1 MITRMRTTLVLDD
14 RLLTEAKRRAAD
26 RNTTVSEVVNDALR
40 GTFEHRE
47 KPRRPFRLITYG
59 DPNKPEHI
67 SPSEMKGVLEDEDLG
82 RFR

>member
-14 RLLTEAKRRAAD
+14 RLLTEAKKRAAD

-40 GTFEHRE
+40 DTFEHRE

-59 DPNKPEHI
+59 DPNKPDHI
-67 SPSEMKGVLEDEDLG
+67 SPAEMKVILEDEDLE